1 MNDEILNS
9 NIENLEA
16 SSLSINIKIRTLDN
30 EFMVNINSE
39 NRIEDLKKRIEN
51 VSIIYLDF
59 ILKISKVPL
68 NRQRLI
74 FRGRLLRDND
84 LISFYKI
91 TDLDVI
97 HLVANT
103 REQEE
108 SPNNQEE
115 SAMNSESFNTR
126 RRDSSLYNLMNRL
139 IRPGMENS
147 ESSIVNLG
155 KQSYKYANI
164 I

>member
-1 MNDEILNS
+1 M
-9 NIENLEA
+9 
-16 SSLSINIKIRTLDN
+16 
-30 EFMVNINSE
+30 
-39 NRIEDLKKRIEN
+39 
-51 VSIIYLDF
+51 
-59 ILKISKVPL
+59 PL

-74 FRGRLLRDND
+74 FRGRLLRDSD

-97 HLVANT
+97 HLVAKT

-108 SPNNQEE
+108 SPSNQEE

-139 IRPGMENS
+139 IRPEMENS

-155 KQSYKYANI
+155 KQSYKYAN
-164 I
+164 

>member
-1 MNDEILNS
+1 M
-9 NIENLEA
+9 
-16 SSLSINIKIRTLDN
+16 
-30 EFMVNINSE
+30 
-39 NRIEDLKKRIEN
+39 
-51 VSIIYLDF
+51 
-59 ILKISKVPL
+59 

-84 LISFYKI
+84 LISLYKI

-97 HLVANT
+97 HLVAKT
-103 REQEE
+103 GEQAE
-108 SPNNQEE
+108 SPSNQEE

-139 IRPGMENS
+139 IRPEMENS

-155 KQSYKYANI
+155 KQSCK
-164 I
+164 